1 MLSSREVKEVDE
13 VKEVKERNA
22 RSGPVRNYSDL
33 LVYQQSYRLA
43 LLVSQM
49 TKLFPRSEQYEL
61 GRQVRR
67 CSRSVAANIV
77 EGWAKRTSSA
87 EFKRHLLIASGEA
100 AETKFWLDLAADEHL
115 AARTECEQ
123 LKAEYAKLGMMI
135 HNLWKEWR
143 KLS

>member
-1 MLSSREVKEVDE
+1 MPEPREVKEVNE
-13 VKEVKERNA
+13 IEEKTA
-22 RSGPVRNYSDL
+22 RLGPVRNYTDL
-33 LVYQQSYRLA
+33 IVYQQSYQLA
-43 LLVSQM
+43 LRVSEM
-49 TKLFPRSEQYEL
+49 TRGFPRQEQYEL

-77 EGWAKRTSSA
+77 EGWARRTSSA
-87 EFKRHLLIASGEA
+87 EFKRHLVIAAGEA
-100 AETKFWLDLAADEHL
+100 AETKFWLDLAADEHI
-115 AARTECEQ
+115 AQKKHCEQ